1 MATDG
6 DRTVPVCFSVDNL
19 NIMKEYAKT
28 KGMISYEQAV
38 DELIKN
44 LEKV

>member
-19 NIMKEYAKT
+19 NIIKEYAKT
-28 KGMISYEQAV
+28 KGMINYEQAV
-38 DELIKN
+38 DELIKK
-44 LEKV
+44 LEKG